1 MLTLCGAPPTG
12 GRSPSGGS
20 TWRGLTATPRSSGQ
34 NEEDH
39 VQLKPGQRLASA
51 VCSTE
56 VVVVKAPASDVDL
69 WCGGHAMVLKGEA
82 GEGGQLD
89 DDYREG
95 TLIGKRYAD
104 ESIGIEVL
112 CTKAGDGSLS
122 IGVTPLLQKD
132 AKALPSSD

>member
-1 MLTLCGAPPTG
+1 M
-12 GRSPSGGS
+12 
-20 TWRGLTATPRSSGQ
+20 
-34 NEEDH
+34 
-39 VQLKPGQRLASA
+39 QLKPGQRLASA
-51 VCSTE
+51 VCGTE
-56 VVVVKAPASDVDL
+56 VVVVKAPAGEVDL
-69 WCGGHAMVLKGEA
+69 WCGGHPMAPKGEA
-82 GEGGQLD
+82 GAGGTLE

-112 CTKAGDGSLS
+112 CTKAGEGSLS